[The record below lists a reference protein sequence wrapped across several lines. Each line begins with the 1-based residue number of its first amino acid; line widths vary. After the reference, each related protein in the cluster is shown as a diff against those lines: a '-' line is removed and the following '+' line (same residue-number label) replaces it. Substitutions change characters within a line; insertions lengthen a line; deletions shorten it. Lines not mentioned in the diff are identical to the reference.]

1 MQKWVF
7 NKRTIKVCVSC
18 SCWRPPPRLSSEAHP
33 TVFLFLCSS
42 KNNTQG
48 ESRALEG
55 CRDSNDLFYKKET
68 EKKLVSGQTW
78 STRRK
83 KPIIA
88 VFLVQFMHHHSKG
101 QHEKSATYTTLLIA
115 RKTLLTRENISETFW
130 SYLRV
135 NCFLAKI
142 KAFQEWNVF
151 FRIQITEELLWSVLK
166 NHGKLQNIF
175 LLFFLIFNSLAVLLF
190 LWWG

>member
-1 MQKWVF
+1 MSYSYTTIPCKPTGFDTLAIKKVWVRMLDESYYF
-7 NKRTIKVCVSC
+7 QQTPPLSLHCYTEYPRSGHLLNSILLIFHNQGSVVKSVS
-18 SCWRPPPRLSSEAHP
+18 STNAHSRFASVVVDSVLEAMRLARH
-33 TVFLFLCSS
+33 TWLCPCISGS
-42 KNNTQG
+42 NARG

-101 QHEKSATYTTLLIA
+101 QHEK
-115 RKTLLTRENISETFW
+115 K
-130 SYLRV
+130 
-135 NCFLAKI
+135 C
-142 KAFQEWNVF
+142 
-151 FRIQITEELLWSVLK
+151 
-166 NHGKLQNIF
+166 
-175 LLFFLIFNSLAVLLF
+175 
-190 LWWG
+190 